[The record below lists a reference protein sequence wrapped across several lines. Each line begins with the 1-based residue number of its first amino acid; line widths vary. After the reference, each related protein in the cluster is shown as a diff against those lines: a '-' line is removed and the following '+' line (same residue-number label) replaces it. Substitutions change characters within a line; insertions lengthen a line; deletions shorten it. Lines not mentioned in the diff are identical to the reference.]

1 MFYQR
6 YDALAGEI
14 DQDKV
19 KGLKEHLD
27 GLLVFAGRFAGVN
40 SAFLALTLPLLSA
53 DPVDDPNALL
63 VQNNALL
70 LHLASGRNDTPPMTL
85 TLLSSTFAASC
96 NTLAINILFSISL
109 AFALISSFLA
119 VLGRQRL
126 IYYRK
131 RSGGGPDRERWEQL
145 KRYLGAEK
153 WYLQFILD
161 DTLPSLL
168 RIGLIIFCISPILY
182 LHTLNPTVSQV
193 VGIPFYSD
201 GLAGVG
207 WNYLALVALAIN
219 LMVPDGQSPK
229 SPDNFVELTRLQQ
242 IYSGGPG
249 SASMTVLDIEKAANA
264 LADRQY
270 NERLDCDVVLVNIMR
285 KVAQLVFDRSHTL
298 DIPIFI

>member
-1 MFYQR
+1 
-6 YDALAGEI
+6 
-14 DQDKV
+14 
-19 KGLKEHLD
+19 
-27 GLLVFAGRFAGVN
+27 
-40 SAFLALTLPLLSA
+40 
-53 DPVDDPNALL
+53 
-63 VQNNALL
+63 
-70 LHLASGRNDTPPMTL
+70 MTL

-193 VGIPFYSD
+193 VGIPLYI
-201 GLAGVG
+201 GLTMAVLSGICTI
-207 WNYLALVALAIN
+207 WDKFC
-219 LMVPDGQSPK
+219 PFQSPLSHLVLSCTSALWK
-229 SPDNFVELTRLQQ
+229 AFDCCRTRQD
-242 IYSGGPG
+242 GN
-249 SASMTVLDIEKAANA
+249 DDEK
-264 LADRQY
+264 DDE
-270 NERLDCDVVLVNIMR
+270 NERASLYVTAIGRTICTSDD
-285 KVAQLVFDRSHTL
+285 A
-298 DIPIFI
+298 